1 MPIFGLLEK
10 LPQWEKAVRKQ
21 QNYINC
27 HWEDL
32 ELWCE
37 RMDIWCE
44 EINTK
49 LKDLSNKIEKIQLSK
64 VE

>member
-1 MPIFGLLEK
+1 MSIFGLIEK
-10 LPQWEKAVRKQ
+10 LPQWEKEVKKQ
-21 QNYINC
+21 QNYINR

-37 RMDIWCE
+37 RMGIWCE

-49 LKDLSNKIEKIQLSK
+49 LTDLNAKIEEIQLSK
-64 VE
+64 VG

>member
-10 LPQWEKAVRKQ
+10 LPQWEKEVRKQ
-21 QNYINC
+21 QNYIKN

-37 RMDIWCE
+37 RMDIWCGE
-44 EINTK
+44 TNTK